1 MSEHDSRLPPPTR
14 PLGARRRWL
23 LPVAGAVLLAAGVA
37 AIDLPYVSVLLR
49 FILAGALVLGL
60 LWGGWRSLQ
69 VFLWRVGR
77 RLAFSYFLIGV
88 LPIPMVALLLLVW
101 GYLLAGFFLGH
112 LYRDGVRSL
121 QTEVEARAA
130 ARLEE
135 LEHTGR
141 PPRED
146 EPSLAYGYYRGGRRV
161 AGDPRAPALWPAWLE
176 APEGAE
182 KGRNGE
188 ALTPFFAREDGSPM
202 LAAAVA
208 RGDLGVVA
216 LFVGDLEGVLS
227 ERSDV
232 WVELVRPGDPGA
244 KPAFYFE
251 LGNRRIPVQVMRRE
265 GSAVEAEKFFKRRS
279 EGERFWD
286 APGLWWGDVSG
297 QIVRGAG
304 AGRGAGTVPAAAPG
318 TARPVQE
325 PLQVTLRASPRT
337 VLRHLFSASAE
348 LDTGAWGALVALAFL
363 LFDVYLVAVGMAVFI
378 IFGLSR
384 AVNRL
389 SRATA
394 AIQQGDFAVRIPV
407 QRRDQVGDLQR
418 SFNQMAANLERL
430 VATAAQKEALEKE
443 LALARELQKSLLP
456 GDIPSG
462 EAVEFATLFEPSAA
476 IGGDYFDILRLDDRR
491 LAVFIADVSGH
502 GLSSGLRMAM
512 LKAAL
517 LILVKEKTDAG
528 AILRRL
534 DGVVRAEADR
544 RTFVTATLAVLDLA
558 QGTLEITNAGHPPT
572 YLLRGGPA
580 GTEVE
585 EILLPSSPLG
595 GLGTQYGHRT
605 VTLARGD
612 VVVWLSD
619 GLIEASSP
627 AGEPFSYEAVVQTLG
642 AGGGTAGAVRD
653 RLLAAVGRHTAGHP
667 QGDDRT
673 LVVMQYRGAALAAM
687 APAAGG

>member
-1 MSEHDSRLPPPTR
+1 MP
-14 PLGARRRWL
+14 WL
-23 LPVAGAVLLAAGVA
+23 LPVAGAVLLAAAVA
-37 AIDLPYVSVLLR
+37 FLDLPYVSPLLR
-49 FILAGALVLGL
+49 FTLVGALVLGL
-60 LWGGWRSLQ
+60 LWGGWRILR

-121 QTEVEARAA
+121 QSEVEAQAA

-135 LEHTGR
+135 LEHAGR

-146 EPSLAYGYYRGGRRV
+146 EPSLAYGDYRGGRRV
-161 AGDPRAPALWPAWLE
+161 AGDPRAPAVWPAWLE
-176 APEGAE
+176 ARKGAE
-182 KGRNGE
+182 DERNGE
-188 ALTPFFAREDGSPM
+188 ALTPFFARDDGSPV

-208 RGDLGVVA
+208 RGDRGVVA
-216 LFVGDLEGVLS
+216 LFVGDLEQALS
-227 ERSDV
+227 ERTDV
-232 WVELVRPGDPGA
+232 WVELVRPGEPGA

-251 LGNRRIPVQVMRRE
+251 LGSRRIPVQVMRRE

-286 APGLWWGDVSG
+286 SPGLWWGDVSG
-297 QIVRGAG
+297 QIVRGSG
-304 AGRGAGTVPAAAPG
+304 AARAAGTAPAAAAG
-318 TARPVQE
+318 TTRPVQE
-325 PLQVTLRASPRT
+325 PLQVTLRATPRIL
-337 VLRHLFSASAE
+337 LRHLFAASAE

-363 LFDVYLVAVGMAVFI
+363 LFDVYLVAVGMAVFM

-389 SRATA
+389 YRATA
-394 AIQQGDFAVRIPV
+394 AVQQGDFSVRIPV
-407 QRRDQVGDLQR
+407 RRRDQVGDLQR

-430 VATAAQKEALEKE
+430 VATAAQKEVLEKE
-443 LALARELQKSLLP
+443 LSIARDLQKSLLP

-462 EAVEFATLFEPSAA
+462 KAVEFATLFQPSAA
-476 IGGDYFDILRLDDRR
+476 IGGDYFDILRLDERR

-517 LILVKEKTDAG
+517 LILVKEKTDAS

-534 DGVVRAEADR
+534 DEVVRAEADR
-544 RTFVTATLAVLDLA
+544 RTFVTATLAVLDLVL
-558 QGTLEITNAGHPPT
+558 GTLEITNAGHPPT
-572 YLLRGGPA
+572 YLVRGE
-580 GTEVE
+580 TVQ
-585 EILLPSSPLG
+585 EILLPGSPLG
-595 GLGTQYGHRT
+595 GLGTNYGHRT
-605 VTLARGD
+605 VTLTRGD

-619 GLIEASSP
+619 GLIEAASP
-627 AGEPFSYEAVVQTLG
+627 EGEPFSYEAVVQALS
-642 AGGGTAGAVRD
+642 AGGDSAGAVRD
-653 RLLAAVGRHTAGHP
+653 RLLAAVERHTVGHP

-673 LVVMQYRGAALAAM
+673 LVVMQYRGAAQAAM